1 MKFTCQR
8 DTLKI
13 RGKIFGIEKQ
23 PKPVIILSHGFLANM
38 KTVEEYALLL
48 AKKYVTVIFDFCGG
62 GLHSKS
68 SGKSQDM
75 TIFTEKEDLLS
86 VISYIKQQP
95 FVDPKHITLMGCSQG
110 GVVSALAAKELGK
123 DIEKMILLYPALCIP
138 DDARKGKM
146 MFYTFDPDNIPDLL
160 GRFPMKLSGDYARTV
175 INLDIY
181 QAITGY
187 KGPVLYLHGD
197 KDDIVDI
204 SYARK
209 GHKCFPKCEYHEI
222 KKGGHGFTGNAQKEA
237 CMLIKAF
244 ML

>member
-62 GLHSKS
+62 GLRSKS

-75 TIFTEKEDLLS
+75 TIFTEKEDL
-86 VISYIKQQP
+86 
-95 FVDPKHITLMGCSQG
+95 
-110 GVVSALAAKELGK
+110 
-123 DIEKMILLYPALCIP
+123 
-138 DDARKGKM
+138 
-146 MFYTFDPDNIPDLL
+146 
-160 GRFPMKLSGDYARTV
+160 
-175 INLDIY
+175 
-181 QAITGY
+181 
-187 KGPVLYLHGD
+187 HGD

-209 GHKCFPKCEYHEI
+209 RHKCFPKCEYHEI